1 MPTFLPL
8 YIFFFCKISI
18 SAEKKK
24 KTPLTELF
32 QATDISGFQICSY
45 RKVAVP
51 RRTSHHPR
59 HLVPPLTE
67 LLHSLFTKI

>member
-8 YIFFFCKISI
+8 YIYIFCKISI

-24 KTPLTELF
+24 PPLTELF

-51 RRTSHHPR
+51 RRTSRHPR

-67 LLHSLFTKI
+67 